1 MGNDPAQSQSPYC
14 RDPRDAGRERH
25 AHHRYGQ
32 FSPHATYSGLGGSGR
47 RRGRAR
53 RTPWW
58 CAAERPAPA
67 GTPLYASVEES
78 AYAPGHYACRSIR
91 GHPHDIGAGRRISPA
106 RAAVERCFA
115 RLGTDDC
122 EPAGDAVRWRSA
134 GGDDRLARVRLRA
147 LGAHGANGS
156 PVGSA
161 PSIRRASASIVSA
174 KSVTASSAPSSPHP
188 ATYGIASPS
197 MARPAPAQTT

>member
-1 MGNDPAQSQSPYC
+1 MGNGRARSESACC
-14 RDPRDAGRERH
+14 RDPRDAGGERNSH
-25 AHHRYGQ
+25 FRCGEL
-32 FSPHATYSGLGGSGR
+32 SPHSTESRLGGSGR
-47 RRGRAR
+47 RRGGAR

-58 CAAERPAPA
+58 CAADRPAPA
-67 GTPLYASVEES
+67 GAPLYASVEES
-78 AYAPGHYACRSIR
+78 AYAPGHYPCGSIR

-115 RLGTDDC
+115 RLGTDGC

-147 LGAHGANGS
+147 LGAHGARRS
-156 PVGSA
+156 PTGNA
-161 PSIRRASASIVSA
+161 ASIRRASASIVSA

-188 ATYGIASPS
+188 AT
-197 MARPAPAQTT
+197 

>member
-1 MGNDPAQSQSPYC
+1 MGNSRLQSQSPSS
-14 RDPRDAGRERH
+14 RDRCVAGRKCH
-25 AHHRYGQ
+25 AHHRHEQ
-32 FSPHATYSGLGGSGR
+32 LSPHSTYSGHGGCEPH
-47 RRGRAR
+47 RGRAR
-53 RTPWW
+53 RASWW

-78 AYAPGHYACRSIR
+78 AYAPVHYACRSIR

-115 RLGTDDC
+115 RLDTDRC
-122 EPAGDAVRWRSA
+122 EPAGDAATWRSA

-147 LGAHGANGS
+147 LDAHGARRS
-156 PVGSA
+156 PTGNA

-197 MARPAPAQTT
+197 MARPAPAHTT